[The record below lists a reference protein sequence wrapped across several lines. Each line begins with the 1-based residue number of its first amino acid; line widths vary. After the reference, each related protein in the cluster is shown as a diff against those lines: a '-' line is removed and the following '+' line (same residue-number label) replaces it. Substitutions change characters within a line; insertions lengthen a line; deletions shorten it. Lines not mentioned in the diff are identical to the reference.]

1 MAGIALISVSDKTG
15 LDELGLELRTLGWKI
30 ISTGG
35 TARALRDAGCEVLEV
50 SRHTGFP
57 EILGGRVKTLHP
69 WVFAGILAAP
79 TAEHEAELSELE
91 IPNIDLVV
99 VNLYPFRETVAR
111 DNADLEEAV
120 EQIDIGGPSLIR
132 AAAKNHVRVTVVVD
146 PVDYGEVPRRALG
159 GRSGRRFPTPNGGQG
174 LSPHRGLRLDH
185 RSPSAAANGRGETG
199 RGGGGGG
206 SPPSLPRGRAALR

>member
-15 LDELGLELRTLGWKI
+15 LDEFGLELRALGWKI

-35 TARALRDAGCEVLEV
+35 TASALRDAGCEVLEV

-111 DNADLEEAV
+111 DDADLEDAV
-120 EQIDIGGPSLIR
+120 EQIDIGRLR
-132 AAAKNHVRVTVVVD
+132 KTM
-146 PVDYGEVPRRALG
+146 
-159 GRSGRRFPTPNGGQG
+159 
-174 LSPHRGLRLDH
+174 RG
-185 RSPSAAANGRGETG
+185 
-199 RGGGGGG
+199 
-206 SPPSLPRGRAALR
+206 